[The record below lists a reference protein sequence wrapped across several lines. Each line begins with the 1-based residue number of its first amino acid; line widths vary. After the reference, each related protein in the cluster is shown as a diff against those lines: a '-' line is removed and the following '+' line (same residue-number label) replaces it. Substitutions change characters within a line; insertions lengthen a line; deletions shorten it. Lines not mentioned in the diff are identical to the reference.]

1 MILQTNVSAVAVKE
15 WNLNM
20 TNQNFDLQAALEK
33 LHEEDW
39 LHPDQSAFQD
49 KMTVQ
54 EVETEKNYRQKTYWL
69 AQFSHLLMNQYQQS
83 SHACARILHQTS
95 HKNITRAVARYPE
108 SDFETLKDVQKSL
121 AAYARQ
127 QGVKT
132 DG

>member
-1 MILQTNVSAVAVKE
+1 
-15 WNLNM
+15 M

-39 LHPDQSAFQD
+39 LHPDQTALQN
-49 KMTVQ
+49 MPMEQ
-54 EVETEKNYRQKTYWL
+54 ETEIDKKYQQKSYWI
-69 AQFSHLLMNQYQQS
+69 AQFSHLLMDQYQQS

-108 SDFETLKDVQKSL
+108 SDFATLKDVQKSL